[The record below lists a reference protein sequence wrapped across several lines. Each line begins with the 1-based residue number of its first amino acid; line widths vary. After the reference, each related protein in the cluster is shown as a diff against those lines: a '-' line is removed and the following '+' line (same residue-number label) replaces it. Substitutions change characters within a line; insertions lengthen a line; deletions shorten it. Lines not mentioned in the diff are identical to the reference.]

1 MSVPRSNASDHS
13 SSSRDSKR
21 SKKGREPL
29 DEQSFRSDASDHS
42 SLDSKGSSSKST
54 QHSPQ
59 LRKVLDSQLVRTKMC
74 SFYAKGKCMKGASC
88 SYAHCRSQLEIAPDL
103 KKTSVC
109 NDWKNGCC
117 MVPAELCPY
126 AHGDVELKTTTAF
139 KGQKLSR
146 RTKGTREETLRNQ
159 ADAQSQPE
167 TPPRSVRSP
176 TPPSSVGSP
185 TPTSI
190 DPSEFMRTTSCPDVV
205 DAKPVVP
212 FQKML
217 ASFNKNQVNIATIY
231 QKENKLEDEAG
242 AQVAIMAMLAPILMQ
257 SDPHMLQAVL
267 MAAQPSAYE
276 D

>member
-1 MSVPRSNASDHS
+1 MSVPGSNASDHS

-21 SKKGREPL
+21 SNKCRKPL
-29 DEQSFRSDASDHS
+29 DAQSFRSDASDHS
-42 SLDSKGSSSKST
+42 SLGSSSKST

-59 LRKVLDSQLVRTKMC
+59 LRKVLDSQFVRTKMC
-74 SFYAKGKCMKGASC
+74 SFYAKGKCLRGASC
-88 SYAHCRSQLEIAPDL
+88 SFAHCRSQLEIAPDL

-126 AHGDVELKTTTAF
+126 AHGDLELKTTTAF
-139 KGQKLSR
+139 KGQKLSS
-146 RTKGTREETLRNQ
+146 RTKGTREETLRSQ
-159 ADAQSQPE
+159 VEAPSQPE
-167 TPPRSVRSP
+167 TPRSSVRSP

-185 TPTSI
+185 TPTRI
-190 DPSEFMRTTSCPDVV
+190 DPSELMRTTSCPDVV

-212 FQKML
+212 FQSML
-217 ASFNKNQVNIATIY
+217 ASFNQNQVNISTIY
-231 QKENKLEDEAG
+231 QKGNKLNYESG
-242 AQVAIMAMLAPILMQ
+242 AQVAMMAMLAPILMQ
-257 SDPHMLQAVL
+257 SNPHMLQAVL

>member
-1 MSVPRSNASDHS
+1 MSVPRSNTSDHS
-13 SSSRDSKR
+13 ASSRDSQR
-21 SKKGREPL
+21 SNKGRKPL
-29 DEQSFRSDASDHS
+29 DEQSCTSDASDHS
-42 SLDSKGSSSKST
+42 SLDSKGSSSKSA

-59 LRKVLDSQLVRTKMC
+59 LRKVLDSQFFRTKMC
-74 SFYAKGKCMKGASC
+74 SFYAKGKCMRGASC
-88 SYAHCRSQLEIAPDL
+88 SFAHCQSQLEIAPDL

-139 KGQKLSR
+139 KGQKLSS
-146 RTKGTREETLRNQ
+146 RTKGTREQTLRRQ
-159 ADAQSQPE
+159 VEAPCQPE
-167 TPPRSVRSP
+167 VPLRSVRST

-185 TPTSI
+185 TPTST

-205 DAKPVVP
+205 DAKPAVP
-212 FQKML
+212 FQNML
-217 ASFNKNQVNIATIY
+217 ASFNKNQVNTATNY
-231 QKENKLEDEAG
+231 LKDHKLDDEAG
-242 AQVAIMAMLAPILMQ
+242 AQVAMMAMLAPIFMQ
-257 SDPHMLQAVL
+257 SNPQMLQAML

>member
-21 SKKGREPL
+21 SKKERKPL
-29 DEQSFRSDASDHS
+29 DAQSFRSDASDHS
-42 SLDSKGSSSKST
+42 SLDSRGSSSKLA

-59 LRKVLDSQLVRTKMC
+59 LRKVLDSQFFRTKLC
-74 SFYAKGKCMKGASC
+74 SFYAKGKCMRGASC
-88 SYAHCRSQLEIAPDL
+88 SFAHCQSQLEIAPDL

-146 RTKGTREETLRNQ
+146 RTKETREETLRNQ
-159 ADAQSQPE
+159 VEAPSQPE
-167 TPPRSVRSP
+167 TPPSSVRST

-185 TPTSI
+185 TPSSI

-212 FQKML
+212 FQNML
-217 ASFNKNQVNIATIY
+217 ASFNKNQVNTATNY
-231 QKENKLEDEAG
+231 QKENNMDDQAG
-242 AQVAIMAMLAPILMQ
+242 AQVAMMAMLAPILMQ
-257 SDPHMLQAVL
+257 RNPHMLQAVL
-267 MAAQPSAYE
+267 VAAQPSAYE